1 MNNKKN
7 HENALVSEMLHCLEK
22 LHEARDSVRDPEKKQ
37 QFSEAIDSL
46 QTALNSLASAKDLKA
61 NISHGMGKAASTSG
75 ADAYEDDYDES

>member
-22 LHEARDSVRDPEKKQ
+22 LQEARDSVQDSEKKQ

-46 QTALNSLASAKDLKA
+46 QSSLNSLASAKDIKA
-61 NISHGMGKAASTSG
+61 NVSRGMGKSASTSG